1 MRVEMNKKI
10 SIKKNPIKIGF
21 AAAAIAF
28 ASLVVVAQDIVP
40 VSDIGGGTSV
50 FVFGGR
56 SRSVAKKFV
65 TAVRTRRT
73 KGERIETSKRV
84 TNQYAKLIKV
94 APRRTR
100 TDAVRPDDPRMT
112 KINTMP
118 KEDASK
124 LFAGVGE
131 YYMDQDNYD
140 QAIDVFRES
149 LDLDKTNNVSK
160 MGLSEALAL
169 KGNKLLAADSF
180 PVARKFFE
188 EALIYNDRNAPAY
201 FGLAEVLTELDQG
214 SAAAVNYEKAL
225 QFDKDLTE
233 IYVPLGILYFQA
245 GKPADI
251 LKAEDFLTK
260 AIAIDANDAQSQFY
274 LGLVRMNQGR
284 DREAL
289 AAFTKAKTLDPKL
302 AEAFY
307 NSGEVNSKLN
317 QNREAVVDFERAV
330 ALRPNY
336 FEALFGL
343 GSAYFELA
351 EYQKAVD
358 AYEKAKRLKNDNAE
372 VVANLGDVYRQL
384 GDFNKAESN
393 YALAGLFFERQKDF
407 ATNMETREIAAETY
421 SKVGF
426 AVAKQCE
433 KNIQLRLPCKWNAA
447 VTALEKAST
456 ISNNPAHSS
465 NLGWAL
471 HNAGKMDKQ
480 DGREQMGR
488 DKIMRARDVLTRA
501 VAANPAQVE
510 GPLLNLGMVQTDL
523 GEHKAAIETFKKVIQ
538 KEPKWVFALNE
549 LGIAYLNDGNAKEA
563 VSQFKKAI
571 GRDDKF
577 AAAYFNL
584 AKAEFKNGNLGEA
597 KKAHAKLKSLG
608 RADLAARLEVE
619 TGGVVRG

>member
-1 MRVEMNKKI
+1 MNKRI
-10 SIKKNPIKIGF
+10 SIKKNPVKIGI
-21 AAAAIAF
+21 ATAAIAF
-28 ASLVVVAQDIVP
+28 ASFVVVAQDIVP

-65 TAVRTRRT
+65 TAVRTRRS

-84 TNQYAKLIKV
+84 TSQYAKLIKV

-100 TDAVRPDDPRMT
+100 TDAIRPDDPRMI
-112 KINTMP
+112 KINTIP
-118 KEDASK
+118 KEQASK

-131 YYMDQDNYD
+131 YYMDRDNYD

-149 LDLDKTNNVSK
+149 LDLDKTNGVAK
-160 MGLSEALAL
+160 TGLSEALAL

-188 EALIYNDRNAPAY
+188 EALIYNDKNAPAY
-201 FGLAEVLTELDQG
+201 FGLAEVLTELDQ
-214 SAAAVNYEKAL
+214 SAAAAQNYEKAL
-225 QFDKDLTE
+225 QFDRDLTE

-245 GKPADI
+245 GKTEDIAKADD
-251 LKAEDFLTK
+251 LLTR

-274 LGLVRMNQGR
+274 MGLIRMSQGR

-289 AAFTKAKTLDPKL
+289 AALNKAKSLDPKM

-307 NSGEVNSKLN
+307 NSGEVNSRLN
-317 QNREAVVDFERAV
+317 QNREAVADFEKAV

-351 EYQKAVD
+351 EYPKAVEN
-358 AYEKAKRLKNDNAE
+358 YEKAKRLKNDNAE
-372 VVANLGDVYRQL
+372 VVANLGDVYRQM

-393 YALAGLFFERQKDF
+393 YGLAGLFFERQKDF
-407 ATNMETREIAAETY
+407 ATNKETREIAAETY

-433 KNIQLRLPCKWNAA
+433 KNTQAGIACKWDAA
-447 VTALEKAST
+447 VAALEKSSKF
-456 ISNNPAHSS
+456 SNNPAHLS

-471 HNAGKMDKQ
+471 HNAGKYDIQ
-480 DGREQMGR
+480 DGRAAQGR
-488 DKIMRARDVLTRA
+488 EKIVRARDVLTRA
-501 VAANPAQVE
+501 VAATPNQTE
-510 GPLLNLGMVQTDL
+510 GPLLNLGMAQTDL
-523 GEHKAAIETFKKVIQ
+523 GENKAAIDTLKKVIQ

-549 LGIAYLNDGNAKEA
+549 LGIAYLNDGNSKEA

-597 KKAHAKLKSLG
+597 KKAHSKLKSLG
-608 RADLAARLEVE
+608 RADLAAKLERE
-619 TGGVVRG
+619 TGGVVRS